1 MWNRIVNPKTGNLVN
16 VNSNIGM
23 KILSN
28 YIIELNRGKFI
39 GGAEEQKEGDLDDM
53 VIQRYINEYGK
64 GNIFDSLMNA
74 IEEGNMGMVSS
85 ILEYNIGKE
94 DFISKSIRINGM
106 LGSLDDMMYTENI
119 GSFLGSFDINKTQG
133 DFNNTLLGRAINN
146 DNIDIVNILLE
157 YGADPNLR
165 DVGGRTP
172 IMYVKSVMILN
183 VLRRAGGDINA
194 LDNRGMTA
202 LMYAKNIYIVHYLV
216 NKLDMNINGRD
227 NEGNT
232 ALMNVILRFPDLS
245 DNVNEENYKIIIK
258 LLKDYASPHIL
269 NNDGKNAIMITEE
282 MGIRYLDMG
291 GDLDDEFWNNRKFWI
306 NVIIIS
312 LDTYGRDNSG
322 FNIDDIVKLQNEIN

>member
-1 MWNRIVNPKTGNLVN
+1 MWNIIVNPRTGNLVN
-16 VNSNIGM
+16 VNSNIGRE
-23 KILSN
+23 ILNN
-28 YIIELNRGKFI
+28 YIIELNRGKHI
-39 GGAEEQKEGDLDDM
+39 GGAEERKVDYLEDM
-53 VIQRYINEYGK
+53 EIQRYINEYGK

-74 IEEGNMGMVSS
+74 IEEGNVEMVRS
-85 ILEYNIGKE
+85 ILEYNIRKE
-94 DFISKSIRINGM
+94 DLISKSRINGM
-106 LGSLDDMMYTENI
+106 LSSLDDMMYSENI
-119 GSFLGSFDINKTQG
+119 GYFLGVFDINKTEG

-146 DNIDIVNILLE
+146 DNMDIVNILLE

-216 NKLDMNINGRD
+216 NKLNMDINGKD

-232 ALMNVILRFPDLS
+232 ALIHVIRRFPDLS
-245 DNVNEENYKIIIK
+245 DNVNEENYKIIIL

-269 NNDGKNAIMITEE
+269 NNNGENAEMVTEE
-282 MGIRYLDMG
+282 MGNRYVDMG
-291 GDLDDEFWNNRKFWI
+291 GDLDDDFWINRNFWI
-306 NVIIIS
+306 NVIIMS

-322 FNIDDIVKLQNEIN
+322 FNIDDIVKLQNDIN

>member
-1 MWNRIVNPKTGNLVN
+1 MWSRIINPRTGNLVN
-16 VNSNIGM
+16 VNSNIGRE
-23 KILSN
+23 ILNN
-28 YIIELNRGKFI
+28 YIIELNRGKHI
-39 GGAEEQKEGDLDDM
+39 GGAEERKVDYLEDM
-53 VIQRYINEYGK
+53 EIQRYINEYGK

-74 IEEGNMGMVSS
+74 IEEGNVEMVRS
-85 ILEYNIGKE
+85 ILEYNIHKE
-94 DFISKSIRINGM
+94 DLISKSRINGM
-106 LGSLDDMMYTENI
+106 LSSLDDMMYSENI
-119 GSFLGSFDINKTQG
+119 GSFLGVFDINKTEG

-146 DNIDIVNILLE
+146 DNMDIVNILLE

-216 NKLDMNINGRD
+216 NKLNMDINRKD

-232 ALMNVILRFPDLS
+232 ALIHVIRRFPDLS
-245 DNVNEENYKIIIK
+245 DNVNEENYKIIIL
-258 LLKDYASPHIL
+258 LLKYYASPHIL
-269 NNDGKNAIMITEE
+269 NNNGENAEMVTEE
-282 MGIRYLDMG
+282 MGNRYVDMG
-291 GDLDDEFWNNRKFWI
+291 GDLDDDFWISRNFWI
-306 NVIIIS
+306 NVIIMS

-322 FNIDDIVKLQNEIN
+322 FNIDDIVKLQNDTN

>member
-1 MWNRIVNPKTGNLVN
+1 MWSRIINPRTGNLVN
-16 VNSNIGM
+16 VNSNIGRE
-23 KILSN
+23 ILNN
-28 YIIELNRGKFI
+28 YIIELNRGKQI
-39 GGAEEQKEGDLDDM
+39 GGAEERKVDYLEDM
-53 VIQRYINEYGK
+53 EIQRYINEYGK

-74 IEEGNMGMVSS
+74 IEEGNVEMVRS
-85 ILEYNIGKE
+85 ILEYNIHKE
-94 DFISKSIRINGM
+94 DLISKSRINGM
-106 LGSLDDMMYTENI
+106 LSSLDDMMYSENI
-119 GSFLGSFDINKTQG
+119 GSFLGVFDINKTEG

-146 DNIDIVNILLE
+146 DNMDIVNILLE

-216 NKLDMNINGRD
+216 NKLNMDINRKD

-232 ALMNVILRFPDLS
+232 ALIHVIRRFPDLS

-269 NNDGKNAIMITEE
+269 NNNGENAEMVTEE
-282 MGIRYLDMG
+282 MGNRYVDMG
-291 GDLDDEFWNNRKFWI
+291 GDLDDDFWINRNFWI
-306 NVIIIS
+306 NVIIMS

-322 FNIDDIVKLQNEIN
+322 FNIDDIVKLQNDIN